1 MIKLNTYN
9 YLVLANAIK
18 NGASFKLVSPDDE
31 VITTAGTDEDGDI
44 TFLNEKGQTQA
55 LHNKKCGDVVVSID
69 DEAFHLLAKR
79 YDQDGV
85 KTLIDLFSAFS
96 QPTGHLAAGDIVQWK
111 VGLKDRKT
119 PEYGQLAIVTEILET
134 PVSATDE
141 EGVANAYYCPK
152 YDIKIGLKLGD
163 QFCEF
168 VMDSRR
174 FERVNIV

>member
-18 NGASFKLVSPDDE
+18 NGASFKLVLPDDE
-31 VITTAGTDEDGDI
+31 VITTAGTDEYGDI

-55 LHNKKCGDVVVSID
+55 LNNKKCGDVVVYID
-69 DEAFHLLAKR
+69 NETFHLLAKR

-134 PVSATDE
+134 PVSAVDE
-141 EGVANAYYCPK
+141 EGVCNAYYCPK
-152 YDIKIGLKLGD
+152 YDIKIGLKLND

-174 FERVNIV
+174 FERVNIA

>member
-1 MIKLNTYN
+1 MIKLNAYN

-18 NGASFKLVSPDDE
+18 NGASFKLVLPDDE

-119 PEYGQLAIVTEILET
+119 PEYGQLVIVTEILET
-134 PVSATDE
+134 PVSAATDE
-141 EGVANAYYCPK
+141 ELASAYYCPK
-152 YDIKIGLKLGD
+152 YDIKIGLKMD
-163 QFCEF
+163 EHFCEF

-174 FERVNIV
+174 FERVNVV

>member
-1 MIKLNTYN
+1 MIKLNPYN

-18 NGASFKLVSPDDE
+18 NGASFSLVTPDNE
-31 VITTAGTDEDGDI
+31 VIITTGTDSDGDI
-44 TFLNEKGQTQA
+44 TFVDVKGKTQT
-55 LHNKKCGDVVVSID
+55 LHNKQCGDVVVSID
-69 DEAFHLLAKR
+69 DKAFHLLAKR

-134 PVSATDE
+134 PVSAATDKE
-141 EGVANAYYCPK
+141 LDSAYYCPK
-152 YDIKIGLKLGD
+152 YDIKIGLKID
-163 QFCEF
+163 EYFCEF

>member
-9 YLVLANAIK
+9 YLILANAIK
-18 NGASFKLVSPDDE
+18 NGASFSLVTPDDE
-31 VITTAGTDEDGDI
+31 VIITTGTDSDGDI
-44 TFLNEKGQTQA
+44 TFVDVKGETQA
-55 LHNKKCGDVVVSID
+55 LNNKKCGDVVVSID

-79 YDQDGV
+79 YEQDGV

-134 PVSATDE
+134 PVSAATDE
-141 EGVANAYYCPK
+141 ELCSAYYCPK